1 MLRKSLQATGL
12 LVAIIL
18 ALPGYGLSQTPPPG
32 TDIWVM
38 ELNEGGGGVS
48 LGDPTRATDRTGYDN
63 QPFFARGGDYLLFTS
78 IDEAGQ
84 ADIYRYVFD
93 DGSRMRVTRTA
104 PESEYSATIMP
115 SGSRFSA
122 IRVEA
127 DSTQRLWSFTLTGS
141 DPRVLFSDIAPVGYH
156 AWIDANTV
164 VLFVLGSPATLH
176 VADWESL
183 TSEVVTEGIGRS
195 LHKVPGK
202 RAASFL
208 QWEGSGRDRTGII
221 KILDL
226 ATREI
231 EVVGEALPGNEF
243 YAWTRGGLILS
254 GEGTKIY
261 MLVPGDEA
269 GWQEVADLGS
279 AGISGITRLAVS
291 PEGDRLAVV
300 GNR

>member
-1 MLRKSLQATGL
+1 MPRKSLQATGL
-12 LVAIIL
+12 LVAITL
-18 ALPGYGLSQTPPPG
+18 ALPGYGLGQTPPPG

-38 ELNEGGGGVS
+38 ELSEENGTVT
-48 LGDPTRATDRTGYDN
+48 LGDSTRITDRPGYDN
-63 QPFFARGGDYLLFTS
+63 QPHFAPGGDYLLFTS
-78 IDEAGQ
+78 IDESGQ
-84 ADIYRYVFD
+84 ADIYRYIFD
-93 DGSRMRVTRTA
+93 EGSRLRVTRTA

-115 SGSRFSA
+115 DGGRFSA

-141 DPRVLFSDIAPVGYH
+141 DPRVLFTDIAPVGYH
-156 AWIDANTV
+156 ALINANTV

-176 VADWESL
+176 VADRETL

-202 RAASFL
+202 EAASFL
-208 QWEGSGRDRTGII
+208 QWEGSGRDRIGII

-231 EVVGEALPGNEF
+231 EVASEALPGNEF
-243 YAWTRGGLILS
+243 YAWTPGGAILS
-254 GEGTKIY
+254 GEGTKVYRLI
-261 MLVPGDEA
+261 PGDEA
-269 GWQEVADLGS
+269 GWQEVADLGT
-279 AGISGITRLAVS
+279 AGIRGITRLAVS

>member
-1 MLRKSLQATGL
+1 MPRRSLQATGL
-12 LVAIIL
+12 LVAITL

-38 ELNEGGGGVS
+38 ELNEEEGAVT
-48 LGDPTRATDRTGYDN
+48 LGDPTRITDRPGYDN
-63 QPFFARGGDYLLFTS
+63 QPYFARGGGYLLFTS

-84 ADIYRYVFD
+84 ADIYRYVLD
-93 DGSRMRVTRTA
+93 EGSRLRITRTA

-115 SGSRFSA
+115 GGGRFSA

-141 DPRVLFSDIAPVGYH
+141 DPRVLFTDIAPVGYH
-156 AWIDANTV
+156 AWINANTV

-176 VADWESL
+176 VADRETL

-195 LHKVPGK
+195 LHKVPD
-202 RAASFL
+202 REAASFL
-208 QWEGSGRDRTGII
+208 QWEGSGRDRIGII

-231 EVVGEALPGNEF
+231 EVAGEALPGNEF
-243 YAWTRGGLILS
+243 YAWTPGGMILS

-261 MLVPGDEA
+261 RLVPGDEA
-269 GWQEVADLGS
+269 GWQEVADLGT
-279 AGISGITRLAVS
+279 AGIRGITRLAVS

>member
-1 MLRKSLQATGL
+1 MPRKSLQATGL

-38 ELNEGGGGVS
+38 ELNEGAGAVT
-48 LGDPTRATDRTGYDN
+48 LGDPTRITDRAGYDN
-63 QPFFARGGDYLLFTS
+63 QPSFARGGDYLLFTS

-84 ADIYRYVFD
+84 ADIYRYIFD
-93 DGSRMRVTRTA
+93 DGSRLRVTRTA

-141 DPRVLFSDIAPVGYH
+141 DPRVLFTDIAPVGYH

-176 VADWESL
+176 VADRESL

-202 RAASFL
+202 KAASFL
-208 QWEGSGRDRTGII
+208 QWEGSGRDRIGII

-243 YAWTRGGLILS
+243 YAWTPGGQILS

-261 MLVPGDEA
+261 RLIPGDEA
-269 GWQEVADLGS
+269 GWQEVADVGS
-279 AGISGITRLAVS
+279 AGIHGITRLAVS